1 MQVSVEPHP
10 LLDARVFISRF
21 NSELAQFAD
30 RSPLHGRAAT
40 RVSSPWPEPDAAL
53 RASIRDVLRH
63 AGFKPTGRSKP
74 ASEYLARIQA
84 EGGLR
89 PINCAVDVCNLVSL
103 YSGLPISVVDL
114 ALLNEPL
121 EIAVAAEGASYVFNP
136 TGQTIDVGRL
146 ICLHDSQ
153 GPCANAVK
161 DAERTKT
168 TAATRATLTVI
179 WGSRQLQQHTEA
191 ALRFY
196 AEQLR
201 AAGAAIEPVTLNPS

>member
-1 MQVSVEPHP
+1 MLVSVEPHP
-10 LLDARVFISRF
+10 LLDARVFITRF
-21 NSELAQFAD
+21 DADLERFAE
-30 RSPLHGRAAT
+30 RSPLDAPAAS
-40 RVSSPWPEPDAAL
+40 RVSSPWPEPDATL
-53 RASIRDVLRH
+53 RSSIRDVLRH

-74 ASEYLARIQA
+74 ASEYLLRAQA

-114 ALLNEPL
+114 ALLSEPVK
-121 EIAVAAEGASYVFNP
+121 IAVAPEGASYVFNP

-161 DAERTKT
+161 DAQRTKT
-168 TAATRATLTVI
+168 TSATRATLTVI
-179 WGSRQLQQHTEA
+179 WSSQQLPDHTEA

-196 AEQLR
+196 EEQLR
-201 AAGAAIEPVTLNPS
+201 AAGATIEAVTLNPS